1 MEKSIKTILRESF
14 VDEKEESGQSTD
26 EPVSSSKAQYDRIYH
41 LLQNNIFNHAEI
53 IEKLWGNRNATNR
66 SLFRKKLNKMKTQGG
81 DSNYEFTGEELTKI
95 AGIMLDTS
103 ADIKKHIGKKENEKE

>member
-1 MEKSIKTILRESF
+1 MENIIKNILRENF
-14 VDEKEESGQSTD
+14 VGEAEETGQSTD
-26 EPVSSSKAQYDRIYH
+26 EPVSASKAQYERIYH

-53 IEKLWGNRNATNR
+53 IEKLWGSRNATNR

-81 DSNYEFTGEELTKI
+81 DSNYEFTTEELTKI

-103 ADIKKHIGKKENEKE
+103 ADIKKHIGKKEEKE